1 MAPIIKNGSDPLA
14 IGRDPQNDIT
24 LDDRRVSRKH
34 AEIRLR
40 LGRYTLYDLQ
50 STNGTYV
57 NGRRV
62 AEKVL
67 DDGDKISVGGLEL
80 VFRSAD

>member
-1 MAPIIKNGSDPLA
+1 MS
-14 IGRDPQNDIT
+14 
-24 LDDRRVSRKH
+24 RRH
-34 AEIRLR
+34 AEIPLR

-62 AEKVL
+62 AERVL
-67 DDGDKISVGGLEL
+67 DDGDKISIGGNEI
-80 VFRSAD
+80 VFRATD

>member
-1 MAPIIKNGSDPLA
+1 ML
-14 IGRDPQNDIT
+14 IGRDPQNDVV

-34 AEIRLR
+34 AEVRLR

-67 DDGDKISVGGLEL
+67 EDKDKISIGGLEI
-80 VFRSAD
+80 VFHSVD